1 MYKYPDQ
8 LIPSAFKLNSLLPDL
23 SLSCSPQSES
33 DLLPCI
39 NLQLRQFR
47 FMVVVDVVVV
57 VAVVYVSPEIIL
69 SSLKIKSFLK
79 GRSMRTHGGSG
90 E

>member
-1 MYKYPDQ
+1 
-8 LIPSAFKLNSLLPDL
+8 
-23 SLSCSPQSES
+23 
-33 DLLPCI
+33 
-39 NLQLRQFR
+39 
-47 FMVVVDVVVV
+47 MVVVDVVVFV
-57 VAVVYVSPEIIL
+57 VVYVSPEIIL